1 MPTRKN
7 NKTKEFA
14 IGTKIEY
21 NGKLYEVVE
30 CKYCDNCSIANI
42 CSNND
47 VAKNN
52 SDNLLSRDERIN
64 IFGECSPIKRKD
76 SKSVVFKEINED
88 IPKIDNNIVKPL
100 YAGNNVKIEGGV
112 V

>member
-7 NKTKEFA
+7 NETKEFA

-30 CKYCDNCSIANI
+30 QKYCDECSIANI
-42 CSNND
+42 CPNND
-47 VAKNN
+47 IDKND
-52 SDNLLSRDERIN
+52 SYILLSRDERVK
-64 IFGECSPIKRKD
+64 IFGECSPDKRKD
-76 SKSVVFKEINED
+76 DKSVVFKEIPIN
-88 IPKIDNNIVKPL
+88 IKQYDN
-100 YAGNNVKIEGGV
+100 GCV